1 MLLTFVER
9 CKNSFSALQ
18 LSNDQARILILS
30 MLFLRSKG
38 YHCAPFQNKIIR
50 GFPGFIISLQLI
62 NSVYNCFY
70 SVLNQVL
77 SAFNPHSS
85 VQLQM
90 PSVSLPF
97 TPMTISLMLSHLFKH
112 NILNTFI
119 LPIDSNIEYTLHCLH
134 FLSFSFCHLK

>member
-1 MLLTFVER
+1 MLLTFVKC

-30 MLFLRSKG
+30 ILFLRSKG
-38 YHCAPFQNKIIR
+38 YHCAPFQNKIR
-50 GFPGFIISLQLI
+50 GFPGFIMSLQLI
-62 NSVYNCFY
+62 NSVHNCFY
-70 SVLNQVL
+70 SVMNQVL
-77 SAFNPHSS
+77 SVFNHHSS

-119 LPIDSNIEYTLHCLH
+119 LPIDSNIEYTLHTV
-134 FLSFSFCHLK
+134 FNFYLSVFAI